1 MEVALYILSDKYVNT
16 TPLVIG
22 EEIPDPGF
30 EGFIK
35 QYQRIELFNDEKI
48 SITSSIQD
56 IADISKAKTDFTQ
69 SFTIPASQR
78 NNEIFKHWYES
89 AIDGGFDQR
98 IKYKGYIEID
108 TVPFREGGFSL
119 SNVKFKNG
127 KPLSYTINFFGN
139 AKNIKDILKEDKLSN
154 LDFSSLNHSYT
165 SGQVYTR
172 ITSSTADVA
181 YPLFAHDRI
190 YEYGGGSSNDVTH
203 TSGAIHWNSLFP
215 AISVATIL
223 QKIND
228 KYGISFTGAFTNYVQ
243 FSKLWMLF
251 KNAET
256 LSVPTAPLKVNFTS
270 KDSSLNNTEVNLTTD
285 EIGLSGGGIG
295 GNERIIKIKITPTDL
310 GIPYDVLI
318 YKNGTLFNSFSNQ
331 IGVTTNTFF
340 AGIINTQNANDK
352 YTIYVQGSSPITFT
366 SQLFYR
372 KLGLTGFITYN
383 AYGTSQT
390 TQSIINI
397 GSYSPDLKLV
407 DFISGLIKAFNLVV
421 IPTDELTFDLI
432 PLELYYNNGKFN
444 DISENIITDDFE
456 IKKTSMYKN
465 INFKYQKS
473 ENILNT
479 KFNELFQPQR
489 GFEYGDLTYE
499 QIDSLES
506 NTFTVDLPF
515 ENPLFERKSDSNFL
529 TVTFKNKDLNNYV
542 PKPLL
547 MYDNGLQSLTT
558 PIKLFTSSTTDVN
571 NYRRFSNEISNGG
584 IITLNWG
591 EEVSPWYL
599 NAVSNGLYKRH
610 YSNYLGNVFDIK
622 GRLLNV
628 KCKFNPVELKNIQ
641 LNDRIVIRDKRYT
654 INKMNF
660 DLTTGEGD
668 LELLTDYRDGNVA
681 IGNRYSLE
689 PIYLVDNTA
698 QEIEVLLLLSDWEK
712 IIMVTSDEAWIDYTI
727 TNYYENTTINVTI
740 LDNPT
745 ATERIGYIQAKWAL
759 EDGTNQTIKIPI
771 IQDA

>member
-56 IADISKAKTDFTQ
+56 IADISKSKTDFTQ

-256 LSVPTAPLKVNFTS
+256 LQVKTTPLKVNFTS
-270 KDSSLNNTEVNLTTD
+270 KTGGTDNEINLTTD
-285 EIGLSGGGIG
+285 EIGFDTFTPQARLTI
-295 GNERIIKIKITPTDL
+295 NINPTPTT
-310 GIPYDVLI
+310 INYDVLI
-318 YKNGTLFNSFSNQ
+318 YKNGVLFNSFTSQ
-331 IGVTTNTFF
+331 IGNSSNIFF
-340 AGIINTQNANDK
+340 NGTITTQNRNDK
-352 YTIYVQGSSPITFT
+352 YTIKVQSDTPMAFT
-366 SQLFYR
+366 SQLTYT
-372 KLGLTGFITYN
+372 KLISGGVTFT
-383 AYGTSQT
+383 ASGTSQT
-390 TQSIINI
+390 TVANINI
-397 GSYSPDLKLV
+397 GTYAPDLKLV

-444 DISENIITDDFE
+444 YISENIITDDFE

-599 NAVSNGLYKRH
+599 DAVSNGLYKRH
-610 YSNYLGNVFDIK
+610 YSNYLGNIFDIK

-689 PIYLVDNTA
+689 PVYLVDNTE

-712 IIMVTSDEAWIDYTI
+712 IIMVTSDEAWINYSLGT
-727 TNYYENTTINVTI
+727 YYENTTINVTI
-740 LDNPT
+740 SANTT

-759 EDGTNQTIKIPI
+759 EDGTSETIKIPI